1 MTEGDDFWSQLD
13 PRDARELLASGVV
26 RGFVRGQAL
35 CYEGQVLDRI
45 LILRSGMVKVTST
58 TAEGR
63 EVVLAFRTPGEL
75 IGELTALDDRPRAAT
90 VVAVEPV
97 EALALSPDA
106 FRSFLEEHAAVCLAL
121 LRVVSLRLR
130 DADAKRIEFARFDT
144 MGRIAVRLIELSE
157 RFGREQD
164 DGVRITLPLSQEDL
178 AGLTGSS
185 LRSVS
190 RALEEMRSLRWIETG
205 RRDIRILDR
214 AALERRAR

>member
-1 MTEGDDFWSQLD
+1 MAKWHVRHMVGGRAPAKDEVLYRFEFPERPGALLRFLD
-13 PRDARELLASGVV
+13 TMRSDWNISLFHYRNHGADYGRVLVGIQVPRDEMR
-26 RGFVRGQAL
+26 
-35 CYEGQVLDRI
+35 
-45 LILRSGMVKVTST
+45 
-58 TAEGR
+58 
-63 EVVLAFRTPGEL
+63 
-75 IGELTALDDRPRAAT
+75 
-90 VVAVEPV
+90 
-97 EALALSPDA
+97 A